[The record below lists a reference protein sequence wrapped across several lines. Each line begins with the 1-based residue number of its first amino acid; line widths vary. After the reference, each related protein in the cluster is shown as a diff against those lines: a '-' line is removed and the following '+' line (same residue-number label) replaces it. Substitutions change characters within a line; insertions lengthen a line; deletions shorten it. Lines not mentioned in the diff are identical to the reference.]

1 MNTNSTKQ
9 KPTTIQTVILSKERF
24 ETKAEANA
32 WIRENDFVIK
42 VGAPDETEDSWRYR
56 QREPSEFAEGSF
68 RTIEIT
74 DGVKAVVGHLKEEKM
89 KTREESRGAELLLP
103 LGLELGQVQEL
114 SFAME
119 KFRSTAAAKS
129 WTRNHGLPLVESARQ
144 LRDAIVVRVRS
155 EDDFESGTLRRE
167 KLTRDVTAMV
177 GTPKFGIE
185 TEKAVPPSD
194 APRDEKREAQRAR
207 AEKWGIEAL
216 EGKGENLSFPD
227 GGPTD
232 ENDFGDPT
240 NLKYPVHTV
249 ENARNARVR
258 FKQNADVYEKEKS
271 KRIVHE
277 RIVRAE
283 LKFDVEPSFDPNDP
297 LDALLPSDLKD
308 RLSKRVKLDPEPIEF
323 AKRGELLVRKAEGDE
338 DPEKVV
344 RMFGIVMKPE
354 VPDCEGDVTSAEEIE
369 RACFEFMKEF
379 QTLGFMHKKDVSDR
393 VKIIQNVL
401 TPTDFEFPLP
411 DGGTKKIAK
420 GTWYQELFSD
430 DEEIVSRVRK
440 KQLNGLSIGGFARRE
455 PVTEMVGTQIRILSD
470 LPFTP
475 EQKREIEDAVNK
487 RSVSKAEGD
496 PALNRFLDLRVEE
509 VSLVDAAA
517 NEEEFFIVKNR
528 KDAQMGKE
536 NETKDVDTMKSQ
548 NSSKTT
554 NDANTSTDSTL
565 AQQVLGRLDAIEAK
579 LEKGVTS
586 EDPKEGTPQEDV
598 ATDPVTKGFDEV
610 RTRLDAIDR
619 RLDEQAGKID
629 EFGSVRAAAK
639 GESVPD
645 TTARV
650 EDKKDEEPE
659 SKWAGS
665 AVHGV
670 FGKFRRRTA

>member
-1 MNTNSTKQ
+1 MNATKQ
-9 KPTTIQTVILSKERF
+9 IPTTIQTLILSKERF

-32 WIRENDFVIK
+32 WIRDNDFNIK
-42 VGAPDETEDSWRYR
+42 SGAPDETEDSWRYR

-89 KTREESRGAELLLP
+89 KTREENRGTELLLP
-103 LGLELGQVQEL
+103 LGLDLGQVQEL
-114 SFAME
+114 SFAMD
-119 KFRSTAAAKS
+119 KFRSAAAAKS
-129 WTRNHGLPLVESARQ
+129 WTKNHGFSSVESARQ

-167 KLTRDVTAMV
+167 KITRDVTAMV
-177 GTPKFGIE
+177 GTPKVGSE
-185 TEKAVPPSD
+185 TEKVVPASD
-194 APRDEKREAQRAR
+194 ASRDEKREAQKAR
-207 AEKWGIEAL
+207 SEKWGIEAL
-216 EGKGENLSFPD
+216 EGKGENLSFPA

-232 ENDFGDPT
+232 ENDYADPV
-240 NLKYPVHTV
+240 NIKYPVHTV

-283 LKFDVEPSFDPNDP
+283 LKLGIEPSFDPDDP
-297 LDALLPSDLKD
+297 LDALLPGDLKD
-308 RLSKRVKLDPEPIEF
+308 QLSKRAKSESEPVEF
-323 AKRGELLVRKAEGDE
+323 AKRGDLLIRKAEEGE

-379 QTLGFMHKKDVSDR
+379 QTIGFMHKKDVSDR
-393 VKIIQNVL
+393 VKLIQNVVA
-401 TPTDFEFPLP
+401 PADFDFPLP
-411 DGGTKKIAK
+411 DGGTKKILK

-430 DEEIVSRVRK
+430 DAEIASKVRK

-455 PVTEMVGTQIRILSD
+455 PVTEMASAQIKVLSN

-487 RSVSKAEGD
+487 RSVCKAEGD

-528 KDAQMGKE
+528 KDVQMGKE
-536 NETKDVDTMKSQ
+536 SETKIVDATKARES
-548 NSSKTT
+548 NGST
-554 NDANTSTDSTL
+554 NDLNPSTNSTL

-579 LEKGVTS
+579 LENGAKS
-586 EDPKEGTPQEDV
+586 EDPKEGTPQEDI

-629 EFGSVRAAAK
+629 EFGAVRAAAK
-639 GESVPD
+639 GESVPE

-650 EDKKDEEPE
+650 EDNNNGEPE

>member
-1 MNTNSTKQ
+1 MNATKQ
-9 KPTTIQTVILSKERF
+9 IPTTIQTLILSKERF

-32 WIRENDFVIK
+32 WIRDNDFNIK
-42 VGAPDETEDSWRYR
+42 SGDPDETEDSWRYR

-89 KTREESRGAELLLP
+89 KTREENRGTELLLP

-114 SFAME
+114 SFAMD

-129 WTRNHGLPLVESARQ
+129 WTKNHGFSSVESARQ

-167 KLTRDVTAMV
+167 KITRDVTAMV
-177 GTPKFGIE
+177 GTPKCRIE
-185 TEKAVPPSD
+185 VDKEVPPSD
-194 APRDEKREAQRAR
+194 DPRDEKREAQKAR

-216 EGKGENLSFPD
+216 EGKGENLSFPA

-232 ENDFGDPT
+232 ENDYGDPV

-258 FKQNADVYEKEKS
+258 FKQNADVYEQEKS

-283 LKFDVEPSFDPNDP
+283 LKFDVEPSFDPDDP
-297 LDALLPSDLKD
+297 LDALLPGDLKD
-308 RLSKRVKLDPEPIEF
+308 QLSKRAKSEPVEF
-323 AKRGELLVRKAEGDE
+323 AKRGDLLVRKAEEGE

-369 RACFEFMKEF
+369 RACFEFMREF
-379 QTLGFMHKKDVSDR
+379 QTIGFMHKKDVSDR
-393 VKIIQNVL
+393 VKLIQNVVA
-401 TPTDFEFPLP
+401 PADFDFPLP

-430 DEEIVSRVRK
+430 DAEIASKVRK

-455 PVTEMVGTQIRILSD
+455 PVTETVKVKVSSGPL
-470 LPFTP
+470 TP
-475 EQKREIEDAVNK
+475 EQKREIEAAVNK

-528 KDAQMGKE
+528 KDAKMGKE
-536 NETKDVDTMKSQ
+536 KETKNVDATKSEP
-548 NSSKTT
+548 
-554 NDANTSTDSTL
+554 STDSTL
-565 AQQVLGRLDAIEAK
+565 VQRVLDRLDAFEAK
-579 LEKGVTS
+579 FENSTNVEL
-586 EDPKEGTPQEDV
+586 PKENPSQDAAANDPITKGLEDV
-598 ATDPVTKGFDEV
+598 N
-610 RTRLDAIDR
+610 TRLDAIDR

-629 EFGSVRAAAK
+629 EFGTVRAAAK
-639 GESVPD
+639 GESVPE

-650 EDKKDEEPE
+650 EDNNNGEPE
-659 SKWAGS
+659 SKWVGS